1 MSAEDSRPD
10 VATRIAEKT
19 ADTVLEKNQ
28 RHWSFDRRI
37 PIIAVGTFMVAA
49 IGYVYLFGEMRQSFA
64 DVVDNTERHEI
75 RIRGLEI
82 GLGQTNLEVSVVRGK
97 STTNSSPPQ
106 RTAMPRPCN
115 VVSNTRAN
123 ARSASSPPA

>member
-1 MSAEDSRPD
+1 MSAEDPRLD

-97 STTNSSPPQ
+97 IEGLDGKLDAILALLQTSAYHPPH
-106 RTAMPRPCN
+106 RP
-115 VVSNTRAN
+115 TG
-123 ARSASSPPA
+123 PQ

>member
-1 MSAEDSRPD
+1 MSAEDPRPD

-64 DVVDNTERHEI
+64 DVVDKTAAHEI
-75 RIRGLEI
+75 RIRGLEVD
-82 GLGQTNLEVSVVRGK
+82 LGQTNQEVATVRGK
-97 STTNSSPPQ
+97 LEGLDGKLDVILNLLQNTAYRPPHRPVSP
-106 RTAMPRPCN
+106 
-115 VVSNTRAN
+115 
-123 ARSASSPPA
+123 